1 MSVGKS
7 MGKCVVF
14 FLALIGVF
22 SCQRQKWTEQ
32 QADGY
37 HLIVQKGGATLGYSP
52 SSGIKI
58 LYRNGYAFKDL
69 NRNGKLDVY
78 EDWRKPVEKRVV
90 DLAEKMSIEE
100 IAGLMLYSS
109 HEAIPATSYDVS
121 TYNGKPYAE
130 SGASPSDLSD
140 NQKRFLKEDHL
151 RHILVTIIESPE
163 IAARWNN
170 NLQAYLEG
178 MGLGIPANNSSD
190 PRHSARKDSKFNAG
204 GGGGNF
210 NVAGI
215 IGIGGNVFS

>member
-90 DLAEKMSIEE
+90 DLADGNIE
-100 IAGLMLYSS
+100 
-109 HEAIPATSYDVS
+109 
-121 TYNGKPYAE
+121 
-130 SGASPSDLSD
+130 
-140 NQKRFLKEDHL
+140 
-151 RHILVTIIESPE
+151 
-163 IAARWNN
+163 WC
-170 NLQAYLEG
+170 
-178 MGLGIPANNSSD
+178 
-190 PRHSARKDSKFNAG
+190 G
-204 GGGGNF
+204 G
-210 NVAGI
+210 
-215 IGIGGNVFS
+215 